1 MSALAPARETDSM
14 KEASANWDVLESG
27 GNACAICGADSPS
40 SVDAVTP
47 SQIEAAWKLMGVSLS
62 REALGD
68 LVGVERIHLW
78 QCRNCGFEYS
88 DLKYAGRG
96 AFYEEL
102 QRQLSNYYPANS
114 TEFSRAVNFAREF
127 QLSEVLDVG
136 CGEGAFLDLA
146 RKAGLQTHGV
156 ELNAKAAAVARS
168 KGHEVYDELLE
179 TILARKNYARFDF
192 VTLWQVLEH
201 VPDPVGFLKQCA
213 LFLKPSGYLALA
225 VPSESAIN
233 MLCPYNPHCWPPHHV
248 TRWRVKDLRRAGEQA
263 GLKFLSGGHDPANMY
278 HARSMWELHN
288 KLAPAFGYRPRPGGK
303 VFPKIVA
310 AGATRLWAT
319 KLLPEWGPSTFAFYR
334 AS

>member
-136 CGEGAFLDLA
+136 CGEGAF
-146 RKAGLQTHGV
+146 
-156 ELNAKAAAVARS
+156 
-168 KGHEVYDELLE
+168 
-179 TILARKNYARFDF
+179 
-192 VTLWQVLEH
+192 
-201 VPDPVGFLKQCA
+201 
-213 LFLKPSGYLALA
+213 
-225 VPSESAIN
+225 
-233 MLCPYNPHCWPPHHV
+233 
-248 TRWRVKDLRRAGEQA
+248 
-263 GLKFLSGGHDPANMY
+263 
-278 HARSMWELHN
+278 
-288 KLAPAFGYRPRPGGK
+288 
-303 VFPKIVA
+303 
-310 AGATRLWAT
+310 
-319 KLLPEWGPSTFAFYR
+319 
-334 AS
+334 